1 MTESLN
7 AKLSLK
13 ELLKDVPPQTL
24 QQLCKDKH
32 LRKIALCLPDWRDA
46 APFLGLSEVEEN
58 IIEDEQK
65 TVLRRRVAVL
75 RKWRQKCGKKA
86 TYERLTKTFWE
97 MGNVALAD
105 EVTKVLLQS
114 EPDSSEGEDDA
125 PQKTG

>member
-1 MTESLN
+1 MKSKRISSKTNKRQRS
-7 AKLSLK
+7 
-13 ELLKDVPPQTL
+13 
-24 QQLCKDKH
+24 
-32 LRKIALCLPDWRDA
+32 
-46 APFLGLSEVEEN
+46 GEEY
-58 IIEDEQK
+58 I
-65 TVLRRRVAVL
+65 AVL

-86 TYERLTKTFWE
+86 TYERLTKAFWE